1 MGISKGAPGP
11 PPGVYKDNPGDRAET
26 ASMASAMHLN
36 DIEYP
41 EEDTPLTTPGG
52 STYSD
57 DDLPAYTDLP
67 QLPASATGHLDAP
80 IS

>member
-1 MGISKGAPGP
+1 MS
-11 PPGVYKDNPGDRAET
+11 
-26 ASMASAMHLN
+26 SAMHLN

-41 EEDTPLTTPGG
+41 EEDTPLTTPGE
-52 STYSD
+52 SPFTD

-67 QLPASATGHLDAP
+67 QLPSSARGHLDAP